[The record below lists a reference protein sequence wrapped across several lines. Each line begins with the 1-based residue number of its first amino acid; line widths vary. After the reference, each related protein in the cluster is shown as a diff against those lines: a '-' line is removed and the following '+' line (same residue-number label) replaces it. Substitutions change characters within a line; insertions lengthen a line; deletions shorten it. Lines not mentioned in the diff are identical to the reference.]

1 MNYKT
6 LESQYCFFCRFFSVT
21 KNSLALFY
29 VLAWPPSP
37 FSVSLQG
44 MSSDSEKDCQV
55 IETKILSDEK
65 WFKSLDDSERQLL
78 EKNKIPFEELE
89 DKKVVCTA
97 CFQQGNHKQTVSNA
111 CEFDRKVIIYH

>member
-1 MNYKT
+1 
-6 LESQYCFFCRFFSVT
+6 
-21 KNSLALFY
+21 
-29 VLAWPPSP
+29 
-37 FSVSLQG
+37 

-55 IETKILSDEK
+55 IETKILSDAK

-97 CFQQGNHKQTVSNA
+97 CFKQGNHKQTVSIPASLIENWS
-111 CEFDRKVIIYH
+111 FINKHYYFRVFLSDILI